1 MKTMF
6 IINPI
11 SGKGRRR
18 KPQRT
23 IDKIQETYSRA
34 GADFEIRLWDRLD
47 RIDEL
52 IRDAINEKF
61 DVVVAAGGD
70 GTVNEIGHRLVGTGI
85 ALGVIPLGSGNGFA
99 RHLGYST
106 RTRTALAQLLTAH
119 SVDIDTGDFGGIPFL
134 NNAGIGID
142 AEVARQFKAS
152 KTRGI
157 HNYVRLASRAFF
169 TFKSFSAK
177 LVVDDKREYIFD
189 DLMFI
194 DITNGSQWGAGA
206 KIAPLSTISDG
217 YLEAIVFERASL
229 IKVPRLI
236 KLLFLG
242 KLYRHPNIKMVRGK
256 KFEITRRLAGNAH
269 VDGEA
274 VKLGKHIEALVRE
287 KSMKLLVPKR
297 TELV

>member
-11 SGKGRRR
+11 SGKGKRR
-18 KPQRT
+18 KPQKT
-23 IDKIQETYSRA
+23 IEKIQETYSRA

-106 RTRTALAQLLTAH
+106 RTRTALAQLLTAN

-229 IKVPRLI
+229 LKVPRLI
-236 KLLFLG
+236 KLLFIG

>member
-11 SGKGRRR
+11 SGKGKRR
-18 KPQRT
+18 KPQKT
-23 IDKIQETYSRA
+23 IQKIEEAYTRA

-52 IRDAINEKF
+52 IRDAVEGKF

-70 GTVNEIGHRLVGTGI
+70 GTINEIGHRLVGTGI

-106 RTRTALAQLLTAH
+106 RTGKALSQLLTAH
-119 SVDIDTGDFGGIPFL
+119 AVEIDTGNFGGIPFM

-169 TFKSFSAK
+169 SFKSFSVK

-217 YLEAIVFERASL
+217 YLEAIIFERASL
-229 IKVPRLI
+229 IKVPRLL

>member
-1 MKTMF
+1 MF

-11 SGKGRRR
+11 SGKGKRR
-18 KPQRT
+18 KPQKT
-23 IDKIQETYSRA
+23 IDKIQETYSKA
-34 GADFEIRLWDRLD
+34 GANFEIRLWDRLD

-52 IRDAINEKF
+52 IAAAVSEKF

-106 RTRTALAQLLTAH
+106 RVRTALAQLLTANA
-119 SVDIDTGDFGGIPFL
+119 VDIDTGDFGGIPFL

-287 KSMKLLVPKR
+287 KSMKLLVPNR

>member
-1 MKTMF
+1 
-6 IINPI
+6 
-11 SGKGRRR
+11 
-18 KPQRT
+18 
-23 IDKIQETYSRA
+23 
-34 GADFEIRLWDRLD
+34 
-47 RIDEL
+47 
-52 IRDAINEKF
+52 
-61 DVVVAAGGD
+61 
-70 GTVNEIGHRLVGTGI
+70 
-85 ALGVIPLGSGNGFA
+85 LG
-99 RHLGYST
+99 
-106 RTRTALAQLLTAH
+106 QLLTANA
-119 SVDIDTGDFGGIPFL
+119 VEIDTGDFGGIPFL

-152 KTRGI
+152 KTRGL

>member
-11 SGKGRRR
+11 SGKGKRR
-18 KPQRT
+18 KPQKT
-23 IDKIQETYSRA
+23 IDKIQETYSKA
-34 GADFEIRLWDRLD
+34 GANFEIRLWDRLD

-52 IRDAINEKF
+52 IAAAVSEKF

-106 RTRTALAQLLTAH
+106 RVRTALAQLLTANA
-119 SVDIDTGDFGGIPFL
+119 VDIDTGDFGGIPFL

-236 KLLFLG
+236 KLLFLR

-287 KSMKLLVPKR
+287 KSMKLLVPNR

>member
-1 MKTMF
+1 MF

-11 SGKGRRR
+11 SGKGKRR
-18 KPQRT
+18 KPQKT
-23 IDKIQETYSRA
+23 IDKIQETYSKA
-34 GADFEIRLWDRLD
+34 GANFEIRLWDRLD

-52 IRDAINEKF
+52 IAAAVNEKF

-106 RTRTALAQLLTAH
+106 RTRTALGQLLTANA
-119 SVDIDTGDFGGIPFL
+119 VEIDTGDFGGIPFL

-152 KTRGI
+152 KTRGL